1 MYKVKKDFLDKDIA
15 DNIETKLLGWTFP
28 WYYHSHVAQKGDNEF
43 AFFHTFWNQEEFGN
57 RSVSNFLDIVKPLI
71 EKKDPLVLPPDFSEL
86 PKPNEQPE
94 TVDEEVDIKS
104 VFDGE
109 QSSTEEDNNQN
120 SSKSNIKKSISDKI
134 QKQ

>member
-1 MYKVKKDFLDKDIA
+1 MRFIYNTFLILTLSAFLFSCGGFKLQKKA
-15 DNIETKLLGWTFP
+15 NSG
-28 WYYHSHVAQKGDNEF
+28 
-43 AFFHTFWNQEEFGN
+43 EEF
-57 RSVSNFLDIVKPLI
+57 LI
-71 EKKDPLVLPPDFSEL
+71 EKKDPLVLPPDFSKL

-94 TVDEEVDIKS
+94 TVDKEVNIIS

-109 QSSTEEDNNQN
+109 QSSSDKDNNQN

>member
-1 MYKVKKDFLDKDIA
+1 MRFINNILIILTVSSFLFSCEGFKLKKKA
-15 DNIETKLLGWTFP
+15 DSG
-28 WYYHSHVAQKGDNEF
+28 
-43 AFFHTFWNQEEFGN
+43 EEF
-57 RSVSNFLDIVKPLI
+57 LI

-94 TVDEEVDIKS
+94 NVDDEVNIKS

-120 SSKSNIKKSISDKI
+120 SSKSKIKKSISDKI

>member
-1 MYKVKKDFLDKDIA
+1 MRKIRNIFIILILYLFTVSCSGGLDGFKLKKKS
-15 DNIETKLLGWTFP
+15 TT
-28 WYYHSHVAQKGDNEF
+28 GDEF
-43 AFFHTFWNQEEFGN
+43 
-57 RSVSNFLDIVKPLI
+57 LI
-71 EKKDPLVLPPDFSEL
+71 EKKDPLVLPPDFSKL

-94 TVDEEVDIKS
+94 TVDEEVNIKS

-120 SSKSNIKKSISDKI
+120 SSKSNIKKSISNKI